1 MSESTEAGGADP
13 APARRSVLRRRRANT
28 PGGRQ
33 DKIEVKVTGDED
45 ALLRARAALAGMSV
59 QRLMVTRALSE
70 TTAAPV
76 DYEVRRAAWEQACE
90 VRNLLAAIG
99 NNMNQIA
106 RNANTDNELPED
118 FDAAVTATH
127 RAMRRVL
134 DAFGETFGFEGRPG

>member
-1 MSESTEAGGADP
+1 MSESSDAAGADP
-13 APARRSVLRRRRANT
+13 ARARRSMLRRRRANA

-33 DKIEVKVTGDED
+33 AKIEVKVTGDEA
-45 ALLRARAALAGMSV
+45 ALLRARATVAGMSV

-90 VRNLLAAIG
+90 VRNLIAAVG

-106 RNANTDNELPED
+106 RNANTDLEVPED
-118 FDAAVTATH
+118 FPAAMDAVN